1 MRKKIETRLK
11 KCGVDYQYGIGIR
24 GSKTLMLE
32 LGTDLVN
39 ILFQNNYAFVEG
51 WDDLAGPFSS
61 VDAVID
67 WLEVED

>member
-11 KCGVDYQYGIGIR
+11 KLGVDYEYGIGIR

-39 ILFQNNYAFVEG
+39 ILFQNNLAFVEG
-51 WDDLAGPFSS
+51 WDELAGPFSNP
-61 VDAVID
+61 DAVID